1 VLTAHLFGE
10 GIARDAMALLATDV
24 LEAAPGEIVRVPIRL
39 ADAQDIQHTGAH
51 AFTTELRFRA
61 SLLVPFGATPK
72 GRLEGEERI
81 ITLENLPIMP
91 DADGVLAYYDFI
103 AVLGD
108 AETTP
113 LQLQNSAAIGA
124 GFTVLESPGAFRLVE
139 ICREGGD
146 RLFDAEGRL
155 RLEQNSPNPFNTS
168 TVITFETIEAGSVQ
182 VFILDAL
189 GRRVHT
195 LVDEALA
202 PGVQQRVLDLR
213 NAPSGQY
220 ICVMR
225 TPATTR
231 LIRMQL
237 LK

>member
-1 VLTAHLFGE
+1 
-10 GIARDAMALLATDV
+10 
-24 LEAAPGEIVRVPIRL
+24 
-39 ADAQDIQHTGAH
+39 
-51 AFTTELRFRA
+51 
-61 SLLVPFGATPK
+61 
-72 GRLEGEERI
+72 
-81 ITLENLPIMP
+81 
-91 DADGVLAYYDFI
+91 
-103 AVLGD
+103 
-108 AETTP
+108 
-113 LQLQNSAAIGA
+113 
-124 GFTVLESPGAFRLVE
+124 
-139 ICREGGD
+139 
-146 RLFDAEGRL
+146 
-155 RLEQNSPNPFNTS
+155 
-168 TVITFETIEAGSVQ
+168 VQ